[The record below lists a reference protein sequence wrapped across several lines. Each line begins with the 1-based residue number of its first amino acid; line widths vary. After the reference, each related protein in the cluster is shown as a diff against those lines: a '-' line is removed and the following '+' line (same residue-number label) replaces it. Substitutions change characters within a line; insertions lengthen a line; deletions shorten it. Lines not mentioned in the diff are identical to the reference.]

1 MAASTS
7 PHTGV
12 APRESVNIPALDG
25 LRGLAV
31 IGVLL
36 FHDDRLIGGFL
47 GVDLFFALSG
57 MLITGLLIDE
67 CNRRGAIDLKR
78 FWSRRF
84 RRLLPALVLMLAA
97 IVPLMRLWGSP
108 TQLEAAKDGVLPGL
122 FYVSNWQQIRETSD
136 YWALFT
142 DPSPLTHLWSLAVE
156 AQFYIAWPL
165 LFVLVAR
172 LPRWRVKLGVLTLA
186 MIAASG
192 VLMWV
197 LFDPSLPTR
206 SYVGTDTRAA
216 SILAGAMVAI
226 IGLPRLVARWA
237 SRSHF
242 TVQSVQIAIV
252 GGLAW
257 AWFTVDGSTSTL
269 LPHGGY
275 LLHSAAGA
283 VLAGTLGLSRPTVVQ
298 RILSFR
304 VLRGIGLVSYG
315 WYLWHWPV
323 YIVLT
328 PERTGLHGWGL
339 WWLTA
344 MRWGVSL
351 ALTLA
356 SYYLLEMPI
365 RHRTLLKG
373 RFTAPAAF
381 AGATVMIVA
390 AVVLIPTPDTSPAAF
405 DPGSIDLTTT
415 TPTPT
420 TSASTSTNVP
430 SDVTTPGSDEPTS
443 TAQTTTTTLPRRLVQ
458 SVIWEGDSV
467 AFDNELGV
475 VAALGAAGLDSS
487 VATFVGVGL
496 VPNRGVDT
504 LKAFVDPV
512 LERQP
517 DLVLFQLSGWDALFA
532 ADAQEAAFDAY
543 TSAVLATGA
552 ALVFVTPPPTDPAK
566 PDVATSGF
574 EVMLGFARDLATQ
587 RPGEVFVLDAD
598 ALWGPFAYDI
608 NGDGV
613 PERKL
618 DGVHI
623 CPQGSALFGNWL
635 VHELSALFDG
645 ITPAPPDDW
654 AGDDWVNDQRY
665 DNPAGVCA

>member
-31 IGVLL
+31 VGVLL

-108 TQLEAAKDGVLPGL
+108 AQLEAAKDGVLPGL
-122 FYVSNWQQIRETSD
+122 FYMSNWQQIRETSD
-136 YWALFT
+136 YWAMFT

-192 VLMWV
+192 TLMWV
-197 LFDPSLPTR
+197 LFDPSFPTR

-216 SILAGAMVAI
+216 SILVGAMVAI

-242 TVQSVQIAIV
+242 TVQLVQVAIV
-252 GGLAW
+252 VGLAW

-323 YIVLT
+323 YLVLT
-328 PERTGLHGWGL
+328 AERTGLHGWGL

-381 AGATVMIVA
+381 AGATAMIVA
-390 AVVLIPTPDTSPAAF
+390 AVVLIPAPDTSPASF

-415 TPTPT
+415 TSPPT
-420 TSASTSTNVP
+420 TSTSTNVP
-430 SDVTTPGSDEPTS
+430 SDITTPGSNETTS
-443 TAQTTTTTLPRRLVQ
+443 TAQTTTTTLPRRLVH
-458 SVIWEGDSV
+458 SVMWAGDSV
-467 AFDNELGV
+467 AYDSELGV
-475 VAALGAAGLDSS
+475 DAALDAAGLDSS
-487 VATFVGVGL
+487 VATFFGVGL
-496 VPNRGVDT
+496 VPDRGIDT
-504 LKAFVDPV
+504 TEVFVDPV

-517 DLVLFQLSGWDALFA
+517 DLVLFQLSGWDASFT
-532 ADAQEAAFDAY
+532 ADAQKAAFDTY
-543 TSAVLATGA
+543 TTAVLATNA
-552 ALVFVTPPPTDPAK
+552 ALVFVTPPPTDPDK
-566 PDVATSGF
+566 PNVEQHF

-587 RPGEVFVLDAD
+587 RSGEVWVLDAG
-598 ALWGPFAYDI
+598 ALWGAFAYDV

-613 PERKL
+613 PERKV
-618 DGVHI
+618 DGVHV
-623 CPQGSALFGNWL
+623 CPQGSALLGNWL
-635 VHELSALFDG
+635 AHELALLFDG
-645 ITPAPPDDW
+645 ITPAPPADW
-654 AGDDWVNDQRY
+654 AGDDWVNDPRY
-665 DNPAGVCA
+665 DDPTGACA

>member
-1 MAASTS
+1 MSSSTPTS
-7 PHTGV
+7 VGS

-108 TQLEAAKDGVLPGL
+108 AQLEAAKDGVLPGL
-122 FYVSNWQQIRETSD
+122 FYLSNWQQIRDTSD

-165 LFVLVAR
+165 LFVLIAR
-172 LPRWRVKLGVLTLA
+172 LPRWRMKLGVLTFA
-186 MIAASG
+186 MISASG
-192 VLMWV
+192 ILMWV
-197 LFDPSLPTR
+197 LFDPSFPTR

-237 SRSHF
+237 LRFHF
-242 TVQSVQIAIV
+242 AVQAAQIAIV
-252 GGLAW
+252 VGLSW

-304 VLRGIGLVSYG
+304 VLRGVGLVSYG

-328 PERTGLHGWGL
+328 PERMGLHGWGL

-351 ALTLA
+351 ALTLV
-356 SYYLLEMPI
+356 SYYLLEMPV
-365 RHRTLLKG
+365 RRRTLLKG
-373 RFTAPAAF
+373 RFTAPFAF
-381 AGATVMIVA
+381 TGATAMIIA

-405 DPGSIDLTTT
+405 DPGSIDLPTTT
-415 TPTPT
+415 SPPTSSMPT
-420 TSASTSTNVP
+420 STSAP
-430 SDVTTPGSDEPTS
+430 SDVTTPDTTEPL
-443 TAQTTTTTLPRRLVQ
+443 TAAPTTTLPRRLIR
-458 SVIWEGDSV
+458 SVMWEGDSV
-467 AFDNELGV
+467 AFDGALGID
-475 VAALGAAGLDSS
+475 AALDAAGLDASD
-487 VATFVGVGL
+487 ATFLGIGL
-496 VPNRGVDT
+496 VPHDGIDP
-504 LKAFVDPV
+504 LKVFVDPV
-512 LERQP
+512 LERRP
-517 DLVLFQLSGWDALFA
+517 DLVLFQISGWDAFFT
-532 ADAQEAAFDAY
+532 ADEQKAGFDAY
-543 TSAVLATGA
+543 TAAVLAAGA
-552 ALVFVTPPPTDPAK
+552 ALVFVTPPPTDPDK
-566 PDVATSGF
+566 PDVEQHF
-574 EVMLGFARDLATQ
+574 EVMLGFARGLAAQ
-587 RPGEVFVLDAD
+587 RPGDVWVLDAGV
-598 ALWGPFAYDI
+598 LWGAFAYDI

-613 PERKL
+613 PERKV
-618 DGVHI
+618 DGVHV
-623 CPQGSALFGNWL
+623 CPQGSASLGNWL
-635 VHELSALFDG
+635 AHELAALFDG
-645 ITPAPPDDW
+645 ITPAPPADW

-665 DNPAGVCA
+665 DNPAGACA

>member
-1 MAASTS
+1 MADSTS
-7 PHTGV
+7 SPTGV
-12 APRESVNIPALDG
+12 APRESANIPALDG

-67 CNRRGAIDLKR
+67 RNRRGAIDLKR

-108 TQLEAAKDGVLPGL
+108 AQLEAAKDGVLPGL
-122 FYVSNWQQIRETSD
+122 FYMSNWQQIRETSD

-165 LFVLVAR
+165 LVVLIAR

-192 VLMWV
+192 ALMWV
-197 LFDPSLPTR
+197 LFDPGFPTR

-216 SILAGAMVAI
+216 SILAGAMVAL

-242 TVQSVQIAIV
+242 AVQALQVAIV
-252 GGLAW
+252 TGLAW
-257 AWFTVDGSTSTL
+257 AWLTVDGSTSTR

-275 LLHSAAGA
+275 LLHSVAGA
-283 VLAGTLGLSRPTVVQ
+283 VLAGTLGLSKPTVVQ
-298 RILSFR
+298 RVLSFR
-304 VLRGIGLVSYG
+304 MLRGVGLVSYG

-328 PERTGLHGWGL
+328 PERMGLHGWGL

-356 SYYLLEMPI
+356 SYYLLEMPV

-381 AGATVMIVA
+381 AGATALIVA
-390 AVVLIPTPDTSPAAF
+390 AIVLIPTPDTSPAAF
-405 DPGSIDLTTT
+405 DPGSIDLPTTT
-415 TPTPT
+415 SPPT
-420 TSASTSTNVP
+420 TSVSTGSSVP
-430 SDVTTPGSDEPTS
+430 TDVTTPAS
-443 TAQTTTTTLPRRLVQ
+443 TAPTTAAQTTTTLPRRLVR
-458 SVIWEGDSV
+458 SVVWEGDSV
-467 AFDNELGV
+467 AFDSALGV
-475 VAALGAAGLDSS
+475 DAALKAAGLDASD
-487 VATFVGVGL
+487 ATYFGVGL
-496 VPNRGVDT
+496 VPDKGIDPMKV
-504 LKAFVDPV
+504 FVDPV
-512 LERQP
+512 LERRP
-517 DLVLFQLSGWDALFA
+517 DLVLFQISGWDAFFTP
-532 ADAQEAAFDAY
+532 DEQRTGFDAY

-552 ALVFVTPPPTDPAK
+552 ALVFVTPPPTDPDK
-566 PDVATSGF
+566 PDVEQHF
-574 EVMLGFARDLATQ
+574 EVMLGFARDLAAQ
-587 RPGEVFVLDAD
+587 RPGEAWVLDAD
-598 ALWGPFAYDI
+598 ALWGAFAYDI

-613 PERKL
+613 PERKP
-618 DGVHI
+618 DGVHV
-623 CPQGSALFGNWL
+623 CPQGSALLGNWL
-635 VHELSALFDG
+635 AYELAILFDG
-645 ITPAPPDDW
+645 ITPAPPADW
-654 AGDDWVNDQRY
+654 AGGDWVNDQRY
-665 DNPAGVCA
+665 DNPAGACA